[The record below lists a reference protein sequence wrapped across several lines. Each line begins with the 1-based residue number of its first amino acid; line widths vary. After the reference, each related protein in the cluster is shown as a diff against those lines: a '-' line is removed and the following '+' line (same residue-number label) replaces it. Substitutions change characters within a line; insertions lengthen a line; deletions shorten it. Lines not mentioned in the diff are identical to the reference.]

1 MADKSN
7 WGFSSS
13 VKNIAMGAFLPLARK
28 KKRKRKEDRTKE
40 EETQGRERERR
51 KKNRRSKKKK
61 KRRDEGGK
69 EGRKRGREEGREP
82 VSSDGIQILLSLITP
97 ILEQLTTGKRRPE
110 STG

>member
-1 MADKSN
+1 MAEKSN

-13 VKNIAMGAFLPLARK
+13 VKNIAIGAFLPLEKGGQDKGGGDTREGE
-28 KKRKRKEDRTKE
+28 RVE
-40 EETQGRERERR
+40 EE
-51 KKNRRSKKKK
+51 KRRSKKKK

-82 VSSDGIQILLSLITP
+82 VSSDGIQISLSLITP

>member
-1 MADKSN
+1 M
-7 WGFSSS
+7 
-13 VKNIAMGAFLPLARK
+13 
-28 KKRKRKEDRTKE
+28 E
-40 EETQGRERERR
+40 EE
-51 KKNRRSKKKK
+51 KRRSKKK

-82 VSSDGIQILLSLITP
+82 VSSDGIQISLSLITP